1 MDSYFKAAVC
11 DLDKLLDEFEQH
23 PDELENNSTINLC
36 NSEHH
41 LVLSDSSC
49 QQPKSF
55 EPNVEENASCAISDA
70 CSLSSQTTKVA
81 SFEQLNFDQN
91 EKNVT
96 GLDLL
101 SMVGGDSSDKN
112 QPSCLKGCSIPVCDL
127 ISDTGGLNQIKNN
140 LGCIQKLQ
148 PDDSQYS
155 LSTDGFDLA
164 LLSRKVNNSM
174 VDGHISNSGT
184 QQQIDETLYKIQN
197 NAAGELNQLELKTDT
212 PFEPNITDSN
222 EAQEKT
228 VLLKNNKMPDQKEQ
242 GTGTD
247 EVSASAIH
255 LSAELRSKDESTCK
269 KLPCETLV
277 DENSSKSQMIHDESD
292 KQCFSEDINESEELH
307 LPKVHD
313 VNNPNVTC
321 NRKPLCDSALQTEN
335 VPALNK
341 EHHTTDKFCNAQQ
354 YTDTTLNTVSVP
366 EISEDIQTSLSCLP
380 LAVSI
385 CTSLVNSG
393 DTNGKII
400 QKEDGIRDIALHIE
414 NSLAEDDSFG
424 KTETLEKESSLNQ
437 TNECEIEKSSLISG
451 ESVVSNN
458 CEPFQQQDSVVTSSP
473 FLAKDTEICSS
484 VWPIGVNER
493 PFVDLDLEED
503 IIGSNMLISDSE
515 LDAFLSEHCLQA
527 NNSKPLKED
536 TSSGL
541 LESDLI
547 NDNLLDISNLNINRD
562 SMQAELEF
570 KKAQACNEN
579 NFISIPESSLEIL
592 VKNHTE
598 QIQEETIDTAIEI
611 GSEVSD
617 SLNGQP
623 IVHSG
628 GARPKQLLNLQPK
641 APVPSEV
648 SSKNTPGNESQM
660 INSTDS
666 NTFVSDGKMSPESD
680 VSHNNVDG
688 QRCLGNM
695 KENVIPKVSEPRKVV
710 GQATTLGQKQPPW
723 LPDLE
728 ASKCMNCQAK
738 FTFTKRRHH
747 CRACGKIFCAPC
759 CNRKCKLQFLD
770 KEARVCISCYGSINK
785 AQALEKMIS
794 STGPA
799 SSSSL
804 SESSAVPSLHET
816 QTSGLLPKDQRR
828 VWFADGILPNGEV
841 ADTTK
846 LSSGSRRFPQEPASP
861 TLSEVGSPT
870 NETVSENDTKSKD
883 EMHVA
888 EETGIAR
895 DSTSVPHEDILPS
908 NEQVD
913 LSHGSDCLR
922 IAQTEVLCDSD
933 FVTAAVTEVPTVSEL
948 AKEPPT
954 AATDQASDTPTSILD
969 YRMLCYIENC
979 VGKEVSLIPGD
990 GLPPLLLARGEKE
1003 SLVEEHPS
1011 KEQVTLLLEEPN
1023 PLTFILNANLL
1034 VNVKILHYNSEKC
1047 WYFSTNG
1054 MHGLGQAEIIIL
1066 LHCLADES
1074 DVPKEIFNLFIII
1087 YKDAMKGRFIG
1098 NLENITFNED
1108 FLGSKEH
1115 GGFLFITPTFQ
1126 KLDDLMLPSNPFLCG
1141 ILIHK
1146 QEVPWAK
1153 VFPIRLMLRLGA
1165 EYGVYPTPLASIR
1178 HRKPLFGKIGHTV
1191 MDLLVDLRNYQYTLH
1206 TIDNLFIH
1214 MEMGKSY
1221 IKIPLRKYNDIMKV
1235 INTSNE
1241 HVISIGA
1248 SFNSQADSH
1257 LVCVQNEDGIYQT
1270 QANSATGNPRKI
1282 TGASFVVFNGALK
1295 TSSGF
1300 LAKSSIVEDGIMVQ
1314 ITPETMEGLRQAL
1327 SEKKDFRITCGKV
1340 DSGDFREYV
1349 DICWIEN
1356 DEKANMRISSPID
1369 GKSLEGVQSE
1379 KIVQEECF
1387 EVDGKL
1393 IKCTEVFYLSKVSEL
1408 HNSVHQLAK
1417 EIALASYIAL
1427 GKHLK
1432 TLKTNGMNKIGL
1444 RVSMD
1449 ADMVEY
1455 QAGSGGQV
1463 LPQHY
1468 LNDLD
1473 SALIPVIHGW
1483 VSNATSLPLEIELV
1497 FFINES
1503 LLI

>member
-1 MDSYFKAAVC
+1 MDSYFKAAVS

-23 PDELENNSTINLC
+23 ADELENSSTINLC

-55 EPNVEENASCAISDA
+55 EPNVEKNVSCAVSDA
-70 CSLSSQTTKVA
+70 CSLSSQTTKAA
-81 SFEQLNFDQN
+81 SFEQLNSDQN

-101 SMVGGDSSDKN
+101 SMVGDGSSDKN
-112 QPSCLKGCSIPVCDL
+112 QSSCLKGCGIPVCDL
-127 ISDTGGLNQIKNN
+127 INDTGGLSQLKNN
-140 LGCIQKLQ
+140 VGCIQKLQ
-148 PDDSQYS
+148 PEESQYS
-155 LSTDGFDLA
+155 LSVDGFGLA
-164 LLSRKVNNSM
+164 LLSTKVNNTM
-174 VDGHISNSGT
+174 VDDHISDSGT
-184 QQQIDETLYKIQN
+184 QQQIDETLYKMQYD
-197 NAAGELNQLELKTDT
+197 AAGELNQWKLKTDT
-212 PFEPNITDSN
+212 PFEPNITDCS
-222 EAQEKT
+222 EDQEKT
-228 VLLKNNKMPDQKEQ
+228 KCLKNNKISDQKEQ
-242 GTGTD
+242 MIGTD
-247 EVSASAIH
+247 RASASVIH
-255 LSAELRSKDESTCK
+255 LSAVLGSKDESICE

-277 DENSSKSQMIHDESD
+277 DENSKSQMIHDESD
-292 KQCFSEDINESEELH
+292 KQGISEDINESEALH
-307 LPKVHD
+307 LPKIHE
-313 VNNPNVTC
+313 VNNPNVMC
-321 NRKPLCDSALQTEN
+321 NKNSLCDSAPQTEN
-335 VPALNK
+335 VQAMNK
-341 EHHTTDKFCNAQQ
+341 EHSTTDKSCNSQQ

-385 CTSLVNSG
+385 CTSLVNT
-393 DTNGKII
+393 DNTNGKIT
-400 QKEDGIRDIALHIE
+400 QKEDAIRDIALHSE
-414 NSLAEDDSFG
+414 NSFVEGDSFG
-424 KTETLEKESSLNQ
+424 KTETLENESSLNQ
-437 TNECEIEKSSLISG
+437 TNECEIQKSSLISR
-451 ESVVSNN
+451 ECVVFSN
-458 CEPFQQQDSVVTSSP
+458 CEPFQHQDSSVTTSP
-473 FLAKDTEICSS
+473 FLAKDTEMCSS
-484 VWPIGVNER
+484 VRPIDVDER
-493 PFVDLDLEED
+493 PFVDLALEED

-515 LDAFLSEHCLQA
+515 LDAFLSEHCLEA

-541 LESDLI
+541 LESDVI
-547 NDNLLDISNLNINRD
+547 NDKLLDISNLNINSDRI
-562 SMQAELEF
+562 QAELEF
-570 KKAQACNEN
+570 KKAKACNEN
-579 NFISIPESSLEIL
+579 NFISIPESSLGIP
-592 VKNHTE
+592 VKKQT
-598 QIQEETIDTAIEI
+598 QQVQQETIDNTTEI
-611 GSEVSD
+611 ASEVSG

-623 IVHSG
+623 TVHSG

-641 APVPSEV
+641 TTIPSEF
-648 SSKNTPGNESQM
+648 SSKNTSGNESQM

-666 NTFVSDGKMSPESD
+666 NTFVSDGKISPESD
-680 VSHNNVDG
+680 VSHNR
-688 QRCLGNM
+688 QRCLGNIE
-695 KENVIPKVSEPRKVV
+695 ENVLPMVSEPRKVV
-710 GQATTLGQKQPPW
+710 GRTTALGQKQPSW
-723 LPDLE
+723 VPDLE

-759 CNRKCKLQFLD
+759 CNRKCKLQYLD
-770 KEARVCISCYGSINK
+770 KEARVCISCYESINK
-785 AQALEKMIS
+785 AQALERMMTP
-794 STGPA
+794 TGPPPN
-799 SSSSL
+799 SVL
-804 SESSAVPSLHET
+804 SESSTVPSLQET

-846 LSSGSRRFPQEPASP
+846 LSSGVRRFPQEP
-861 TLSEVGSPT
+861 VGSPT
-870 NETVSENDTKSKD
+870 NETLSATDTKSKD
-883 EMHVA
+883 EIHEQTGVA
-888 EETGIAR
+888 RG
-895 DSTSVPHEDILPS
+895 STSVPQEDALPS
-908 NEQVD
+908 NEQLD
-913 LSHGSDCLR
+913 LSRDSDCLP
-922 IAQTEVLCDSD
+922 IAQTEVPCDSD
-933 FVTAAVTEVPTVSEL
+933 FVNTAVTEFPTVSEL
-948 AKEPPT
+948 EKEPLP
-954 AATDQASDTPTSILD
+954 AATGQASDIPTSILD
-969 YRMLCYIENC
+969 CRMLCCIENC

-990 GLPPLLLARGEKE
+990 GFPPLLLARGENGKE

-1011 KEQVTLLLEEPN
+1011 NEQVTLLLEESN

-1034 VNVKILHYNSEKC
+1034 VNVKMLSYNSEKC
-1047 WYFSTNG
+1047 WYLSTNG

-1066 LHCLADES
+1066 LHCLSDES
-1074 DVPKEIFNLFIII
+1074 DIPKEIFNLFINI
-1087 YKDAMKGRFIG
+1087 YKDAMKGKFIG
-1098 NLENITFNED
+1098 NLENIIFTED

-1115 GGFLFITPTFQ
+1115 GGFLFVTPTFQ
-1126 KLDDLMLPSNPFLCG
+1126 KLDGLMLPSNPFLCG

-1165 EYGVYPTPLASIR
+1165 EYGVYPTPLTSIR
-1178 HRKPLFGKIGHTV
+1178 YRKPLFGKIGHTV

-1214 MEMGKSY
+1214 MEMGRTY
-1221 IKIPLRKYNDIMKV
+1221 IKIPLRKYNEIMKV

-1257 LVCVQNEDGIYQT
+1257 LVCVQNDDGIYQT
-1270 QANSATGNPRKI
+1270 QANSATGHPRKI

-1356 DEKANMRISSPID
+1356 YEKTNMRITSPID
-1369 GKSLEGVQSE
+1369 GKSMEGVRSE

-1387 EVDGKL
+1387 EVDEKL
-1393 IKCTEVFYLSKVSEL
+1393 VKCTEVFYLSNVSEL

-1432 TLKTNGMNKIGL
+1432 TLKNNGMNKIGL

-1455 QAGSGGQV
+1455 QAGSGGRV
-1463 LPQHY
+1463 LPQRY

-1483 VSNATSLPLEIELV
+1483 ISNTTSLPLEIELV